1 MKKLLAPLAGIVA
14 CVLIILF
21 CASTPIN
28 ALRIMF
34 VQCFTSPYY
43 FGEFL
48 SAAGFLMLAGTG
60 ACVSLKGGHM
70 NLGGE
75 GQIYLGGFIGC
86 MLLNGLKGPTPLVF
100 ILSLFG
106 AALASSLMAFISAI
120 LKEHRGAEVLL
131 TSFLASAAAI
141 PLVDGLITASKS
153 TSGTNML
160 ALPYID
166 QSLRMKQILYPS
178 PLSISIFISVV
189 VCLVAWYV
197 IKKTRAGRIMKLWEV
212 SPMFARY
219 GGFNSKANTYSV
231 LLISGALHGLTGFFA
246 VAGTYYTCHKDFY
259 LGMGWNAL
267 SAALIAGGN
276 PLAIIPVS
284 LLLGWLYT
292 SADRV
297 ALLQSFSF
305 DMGAII
311 QGIVLFTIAVPFA
324 VKKFHLPKINK
335 GRNQ

>member
-1 MKKLLAPLAGIVA
+1 MKKIFALLAGILA
-14 CVLIILF
+14 CILIIFL
-21 CASTPIN
+21 CAPTPLN
-28 ALRIMF
+28 ALKIMF
-34 VQCFTSPYY
+34 VQCFTSKYY

-48 SAAGFLMLAGTG
+48 SIAGFLMLAGTG

-75 GQIYLGGFIGC
+75 GQIYLGGFVGC
-86 MLLNGLKGPTPLVF
+86 MLLNTIKGPAPLVF
-100 ILSLFG
+100 TASLLGATAAGALMTFLS
-106 AALASSLMAFISAI
+106 AL

-131 TSFLASAAAI
+131 TSFLASAAVI

-178 PLSISIFISVV
+178 PLSISIIVSVA
-189 VCLVAWYV
+189 VCAAAWFV
-197 IKKTRAGRIMKLWEV
+197 LKRTRAGRIMKLWEV
-212 SPMFARY
+212 SPVFAKY
-219 GGFNSKANTYSV
+219 AGFNSKANSYSV
-231 LLISGALHGLTGFFA
+231 LLVSGALHGLTGFFA

-259 LGMGWNAL
+259 SGMGWNAL
-267 SAALIAGGN
+267 SAALISGGN
-276 PLAIIPVS
+276 PLAVIPVS
-284 LLLGWLYT
+284 LVLAWLYT

-305 DMGAII
+305 DMSALI

-324 VKKFHLPKINK
+324 VKKWRK
-335 GRNQ
+335 R